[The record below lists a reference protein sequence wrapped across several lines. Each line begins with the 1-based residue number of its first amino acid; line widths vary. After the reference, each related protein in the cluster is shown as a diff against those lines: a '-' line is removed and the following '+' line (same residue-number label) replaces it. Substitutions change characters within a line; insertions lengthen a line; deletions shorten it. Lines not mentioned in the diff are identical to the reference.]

1 MYFDYGNEANNRAIK
16 EECHLFDI
24 DPFPPV
30 PPAHYCCSVI
40 TPVFPGLMSQCHQ
53 TADWSR
59 VIT

>member
-1 MYFDYGNEANNRAIK
+1 MYYDYGSEANNRAIK

-24 DPFPPV
+24 DPFPP
-30 PPAHYCCSVI
+30 AHYCCSVI
-40 TPVFPGLMSQCHQ
+40 TPVFPGLMSLCHQ